1 MVDCTQPLL
10 NPDSIVLN
18 TNPGTSLNIYLLVN
32 LIILAVNISIFVY
45 QRYESSKLRRIT
57 LKDDFWFRSIA
68 LPIILD
74 PLKKFSEDQT
84 RKIRELITNT
94 SMGSDVY
101 NSYLENC
108 QSEIYDL
115 MDGCYVMRAHSVSL
129 YEELIE
135 QLELME
141 DKVAEY
147 CMTQGAIEVNP
158 PSLFART
165 HTEVISIIMKFH
177 DNNKFT

>member
-1 MVDCTQPLL
+1 MVDHTAPLL
-10 NPDSIVLN
+10 PNSDSVLSDIAS
-18 TNPGTSLNIYLLVN
+18 GTGLIWVNLAILLVN
-32 LIILAVNISIFVY
+32 IAIFLY
-45 QRYESSKLRRIT
+45 HRYEAHKLRRIA

-74 PLKKFSEDQT
+74 PLKKFSDDQT
-84 RKIRELITNT
+84 RKIRELITDT
-94 SMGSDVY
+94 SADSEAY
-101 NSYLENC
+101 QSYFEKC
-108 QSEIYDL
+108 QSDIHNL
-115 MDGCYVMRAHSVSL
+115 IAGCYVMRAHSVPL

-147 CMTQGAIEVNP
+147 CMNRGVIEVHT

-165 HTEVISIIMKFH
+165 HTEMISIIMKFH
-177 DNNKFT
+177 YKNKFT